1 MKAVATTRMSSK
13 GQVIIPEDVRRKL
26 GLKAGA
32 QFVVVGDNGVVI
44 LKSVAQPS
52 IQNFDGLIK
61 KARSQARAAGL
72 TQADIH
78 RETAKVRSSS

>member
-13 GQVIIPEDVRRKL
+13 GQIIIPEDVRKKL

-52 IQNFDGLIK
+52 NQNFDGLVK
-61 KARSQARAAGL
+61 RARGQARAAGM

-78 RETAKVRSSS
+78 RATAKVRSSS